1 MALAFVGFTAI
12 WILLLVISILGCLC
26 YICCCA
32 CDTCCPPCKCCR
44 RDYDKKPITK
54 MELNIC
60 LILLMLFSAP
70 LFVIGIWGL
79 ASAAEI
85 PDSMTTM

>member
-1 MALAFVGFTAI
+1 MAFVGFTAI